1 MGKSQMYITCVQPGA
16 AAFLIDHGR
25 PGQSALAIPTSGAA
39 DRRAAKRL
47 RDILALPPEAVM
59 IECSLR
65 GGQWLLSG
73 QGQIAIGGADMP
85 WKLNGRPLEAY
96 TTIDIA
102 GDYLLDGGTASCG
115 CRSYIAI
122 RGEWKVP
129 KIMGSVSPGLP
140 GIGPI
145 TKGWQATID
154 TWPVLDYF
162 SDFDPYQHC
171 PKFPL
176 HFPVS
181 PGPEWS
187 LLQAEEQALLLE
199 KAFRV
204 SPESNRQGL
213 RLQLAAPNEAQNKWP
228 QRSELRQ
235 MISSPVLPG
244 TIQLTPDGLLLLL
257 CDAQTVGGFPRV
269 LLLSEAEATDLAAQ
283 LKAGDELH
291 FSLSGLTR
299 SA

>member
-1 MGKSQMYITCVQPGA
+1 MQPGGG
-16 AAFLIDHGR
+16 AFLVDHGR
-25 PGQSALAIPTSGAA
+25 PGLAALAIPASGAA
-39 DRRAAKRL
+39 DRRAAIRL
-47 RDILALPPEAVM
+47 RDILALPSEAVM

-96 TTIDIA
+96 TTIDME

-122 RGEWKVP
+122 RGEWQVP
-129 KIMGSVSPGLP
+129 KIMGSVSPGIP
-140 GIGPI
+140 GIGAI

-187 LLQAEEQALLLE
+187 LLQAEEQALLLG

-213 RLQLAAPNEAQNKWP
+213 RLQPERDAQNNWP
-228 QRSELRQ
+228 QRSELRR

-257 CDAQTVGGFPRV
+257 CDAQSVGGFPRV
-269 LLLSEAEATDLAAQ
+269 LLLSDAEATDLAAQ

-291 FSLSGLTR
+291 FSNSYFQ
-299 SA
+299 S